1 MTATMEQASCNV
13 IYVDRRAKGDRMV
26 QREDSPRN
34 GSESIGS
41 SYVDVS
47 GEHREV
53 TSNLQALLSNFKQGK
68 RFSRCQPVGC
78 LLRFLISSRS
88 PMDVS

>member
-1 MTATMEQASCNV
+1 MEQASCNV

-53 TSNLQALLSNFKQGK
+53 MSNIQALLSNFKQGK
-68 RFSRCQPVGC
+68 LHSGRPAGR
-78 LLRFLISSRS
+78 LS
-88 PMDVS
+88 PALSPLFMHPRDER